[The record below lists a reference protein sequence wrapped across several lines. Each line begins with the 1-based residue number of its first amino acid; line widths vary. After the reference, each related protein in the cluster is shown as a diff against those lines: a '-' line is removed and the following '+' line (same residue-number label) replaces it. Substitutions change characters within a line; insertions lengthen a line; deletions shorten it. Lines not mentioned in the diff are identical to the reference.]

1 VRRAAFLE
9 AGLQDTTQK
18 GYLYDDISKSDS
30 MDLTAVALAVKQVEI
45 SGINKFVKGSLSFA
59 SPEER
64 GSYLGVV
71 SRGIDELRNLLK
83 AYNIL

>member
-1 VRRAAFLE
+1 MASWSPASKDATE
-9 AGLQDTTQK
+9 K
-18 GYLYDDISKSDS
+18 GYLYDDISKSNS
-30 MDLTAVALAVKQVEI
+30 MDLNAVALAVKQVEN
-45 SGINKFVKGSLSFA
+45 SGINNFIKGSLSFA